1 MIEDEDIDGLAAEY
15 VLGSLDAAERG
26 AVEARRGTDRR
37 LAQAIAAW
45 ERRLAPL
52 SEREPGLAPPAHL
65 LDGIL
70 AHIAGQGAQP
80 ARRTAEILPISRS
93 SGRRWMAYV
102 IGASAACAALA
113 VIWFMFLHSETQT
126 KQVARMDCSRSYKE
140 FWENLDRD
148 RYAAISPEQLAG
160 LSRMALRAFDACQAG
175 DEQDAK
181 SLFDRLKGGKA

>member
-70 AHIAGQGAQP
+70 ARIAGQGAQP

-93 SGRRWMAYV
+93 SGRRWRMMV
-102 IGASAACAALA
+102 GASALAASLA
-113 VIWFMFLHSETQT
+113 LVVGWLSYIDPQT
-126 KQVARMDCSRSYKE
+126 HGRMDCGGLYKT
-140 FWENLDRD
+140 FWETRD
-148 RYAAISPEQLAG
+148 AQKYANISAEQLAG
-160 LSRMALRAFDACQAG
+160 VSRMALRAYDACQAG

-181 SLFDRLKGGKA
+181 SLFERLGRSQF